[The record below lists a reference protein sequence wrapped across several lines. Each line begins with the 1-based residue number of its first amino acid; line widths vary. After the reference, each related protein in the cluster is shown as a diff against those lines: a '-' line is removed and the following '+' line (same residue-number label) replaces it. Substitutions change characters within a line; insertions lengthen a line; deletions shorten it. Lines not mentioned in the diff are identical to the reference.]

1 MTVRRTACVAGA
13 CGAMTAGLLAV
24 PLVLSGFADSP
35 GRSSG
40 PPAASTR
47 PRVVDVRPRW
57 SRPGR
62 RVPGNPIGL
71 SMEWPVLAGDLG
83 PGTRPPAALAD
94 ALRALGRPA
103 LRIGGNSQDRM
114 WPTLRGAAPGARWAP
129 PPRFWPA
136 LGALARAALGRVQV
150 GLDLSHG
157 SAGEAA
163 AVGSAAVAAL
173 PSGRVSFAL
182 GNEPDRYG
190 TEHRLTLVRGRGSV
204 ARSRPWSYSRYMRRY
219 AAVRRGLPARAPL
232 AGPDFAG
239 LRWRTRLDAFLHSV
253 RPRLATIHVY
263 PLDACGR
270 RPGAR
275 GWPTP
280 RSLLA
285 RSSWAG
291 EARSSIP
298 WAAADAR
305 RHGVPLA
312 VSETNSVAC
321 GGAPGVSDVPAA
333 ALWAPAFLLSA
344 AQAGAQEVDFHAS
357 GGSYDPF
364 HVAHPPGAGAE
375 LRPAA
380 LFDGL
385 AFAHEALGRD
395 PRLVAV
401 RTVPRGAPAW
411 ALRSG
416 DHPRVLVENLDPRRP
431 LVASIGMPRGST
443 SARVIRMTRAG
454 RERMAIA
461 GRLVV
466 DLHGHLVTTGR
477 SVRTTLEVTSG
488 HVRLALAPMSAAVV
502 IAGFGRGQTR
512 RPTS

>member
-1 MTVRRTACVAGA
+1 MIVRRTACVAGA
-13 CGAMTAGLLAV
+13 CGAMTAGLLA
-24 PLVLSGFADSP
+24 LSFSADSP

-40 PPAASTR
+40 PPAAPLG
-47 PRVVDVRPRW
+47 PRVVDVRPHW

-71 SMEWPVLAGDLG
+71 SVEWPVLAGDLG

-157 SAGEAA
+157 SAGEVA

-173 PSGRVSFAL
+173 PPGRVSFAL

-190 TEHRLTLVRGRGSV
+190 TEHRQTLVRGRGSV

-219 AAVRRGLPARAPL
+219 AALRRGLPARAPL

-239 LRWRTRLDAFLHSV
+239 ERWRSRLDAFLRSA
-253 RPRLATIHVY
+253 RPHLATIHVY
-263 PLDACGR
+263 PLDACGS

-291 EARSSIP
+291 ETRSSIP

-312 VSETNSVAC
+312 VSEANSVAC
-321 GGAPGVSDVPAA
+321 GGAPGVSDAPAA

-364 HVAHPPGAGAE
+364 HVARAPGAGPE
-375 LRPAA
+375 LQPTA

-385 AFAHEALGRD
+385 VFSHQALGPD
-395 PRLVAV
+395 PRLVGAF
-401 RTVPRGAPAW
+401 TAPRGAPAW
-411 ALRSG
+411 ALRSRDG
-416 DHPRVLVENLDPRRP
+416 RARVLVENLDARRH
-431 LVASIGMPRGST
+431 LVASFAMPRGST
-443 SARVIRMTRAG
+443 SVRVIRMTRAG
-454 RERMAIA
+454 RDRHGRERMAIA
-461 GRLVV
+461 GRVLADRRGRLVAA
-466 DLHGHLVTTGR
+466 GR
-477 SVRTTLEVTSG
+477 PAPATLAVRAG
-488 HVRLALAPMSAAVV
+488 RVRFELGPMSAAVV
-502 IAGFGRGQTR
+502 IAG
-512 RPTS
+512 P